1 MVPFDNWRK
10 NQMDY
15 LRLIHDA
22 SLGRNHFGDLDLQMR
37 KMQSAIQTSY
47 ERWQSTCISVVTYL
61 TVVAT
66 VAIYDMMLTIQY
78 WPSLKQMEENPMGR
92 WLMNLDCIEEGVMPN
107 LTLFITMKSIGT
119 LIVLITIFTLVI
131 RSSRLGHPV
140 AFGVSCF
147 QLGLA
152 AYLTFGLNE

>member
-1 MVPFDNWRK
+1 MYWIG
-10 NQMDY
+10 
-15 LRLIHDA
+15 L
-22 SLGRNHFGDLDLQMR
+22 
-37 KMQSAIQTSY
+37 
-47 ERWQSTCISVVTYL
+47 SVVTYL

-92 WLMNLDCIEEGVMPN
+92 WLMNLDRIEEGVMPN
-107 LTLFITMKSIGT
+107 LTLFIAMKSIGT